1 MARLMTRAD
10 GSPIHAHD
18 GRPMY
23 IEDICRPVEMVGT
36 QCGHTYHLRG
46 PVRLASS
53 KDPTR
58 EDVVDEA
65 NRINWAAV
73 ARVRKMHQCPLCPP
87 CCRED
92 MKRLLD
98 ETDYRLNPDG
108 RALGYERLFGSHEEE
123 S

>member
-10 GSPIHAHD
+10 GSPLHTHD

-23 IEDICRPVEMVGT
+23 VEDICRPVEMVGT
-36 QCGHTYHLRG
+36 DCGHIYHLRG

-73 ARVRKMHQCPLCPP
+73 DRVRKMHQSPLCPP
-87 CCRED
+87 CCREE

-108 RALGYERLFGSHEEE
+108 RALGYERLFGSHEDE

>member
-65 NRINWAAV
+65 NRIARAATQRRP
-73 ARVRKMHQCPLCPP
+73 AGYGSLRKKC
-87 CCRED
+87 
-92 MKRLLD
+92 LLPYNVTL
-98 ETDYRLNPDG
+98 EQR
-108 RALGYERLFGSHEEE
+108 
-123 S
+123 